1 MYGFV
6 GVPLYDSQ
14 SLECQVHI
22 INQTELHV
30 ICVADESK
38 IKKLLQAKE
47 ELKFVKTIIS
57 FEEVS
62 DATCGSVQAAGWKF
76 LTFKQLKG
84 FGSEI
89 LKPIS
94 PSRPDD
100 IFVIMYTSGTT
111 GVPKGVVL
119 THKAFISEV
128 ESIARS
134 VRVSRRDCY
143 QNFLFCTKNNLFSDP
158 GIAYFKMKLVQQTIL
173 VFADMQWF

>member
-128 ESIARS
+128 ESIARL

-143 QNFLFCTKNNLFSDP
+143 QNFYSVRKTIYS
-158 GIAYFKMKLVQQTIL
+158 VIL
-173 VFADMQWF
+173 VLLTSK